1 MFENRE
7 KAGEALTEKL
17 KACSGPDTIIY
28 ALPRGGVPVAAPVA
42 IGLEAPLSLLFVK
55 KICAPGHAEL
65 AIGAT
70 VDGVEPIRI
79 LHDEVIAALHVS
91 DLYVSAESETALNEI
106 ERQRARYSGLYARV
120 TPKGKTVIIVDDGLA
135 TGATMEVAIEA
146 LKQQG
151 ARKIIVA
158 VPVASSETI
167 SRFETLADEVVCVS
181 VPSQFWSVGEHY
193 SHFPQLSDADV
204 MEILNELSSDG
215 DGPSLV
221 RRRA

>member
-7 KAGEALTEKL
+7 KAGEALIEKL

-28 ALPRGGVPVAAPVA
+28 ALPRGGVPVAAPIA
-42 IGLEAPLSLLFVK
+42 KGLEAPLSLLFVK

-65 AIGAT
+65 AIGAI

-106 ERQRARYSGLYARV
+106 ERQRGLYSGLYARV
-120 TPKGKTVIIVDDGLA
+120 TPKDKTVIIVDDGLA
-135 TGATMEVAIEA
+135 TGASMEVAIEA
-146 LKQQG
+146 LKKQS

-167 SRFETLADEVVCVS
+167 SRFETLADDVVCIS

-193 SHFPQLSDADV
+193 SDFPQLSDADV
-204 MEILNELSSDG
+204 MEVLNELSSDS